1 MFTFFSW
8 LFTNQISQLFV
19 YKILFCLLLLL
30 YKYTYNLK
38 RILSVCF
45 HILVRM
51 IYIISNICE
60 LLPPWIYE
68 FWTTTYN
75 YTMANK
81 KSNLLYQNVSFII
94 WNTTMIKS
102 MLHNFTQRS
111 NMKGKKIYSTIFDG
125 WLWFY
130 CLHRKKN
137 IHTFLAIH
145 TVHIILPIEKSI
157 YILLLLV
164 KDKVLLS
171 TIEIEIIMRY

>member
-19 YKILFCLLLLL
+19 YKILFCLLL

-51 IYIISNICE
+51 IYIYLIFVSYYHHEFMNFE
-60 LLPPWIYE
+60 LLH
-68 FWTTTYN
+68 TTI
-75 YTMANK
+75 MANK

-102 MLHNFTQRS
+102 MLYIILHNGQIWRA
-111 NMKGKKIYSTIFDG
+111 KKIALLYLTVGCDFTVCIKKIFTHAYSYTN
-125 WLWFY
+125 Y
-130 CLHRKKN
+130 N
-137 IHTFLAIH
+137 T
-145 TVHIILPIEKSI
+145 
-157 YILLLLV
+157 
-164 KDKVLLS
+164 
-171 TIEIEIIMRY
+171 

>member
-19 YKILFCLLLLL
+19 YKILFCLLL

-51 IYIISNICE
+51 IYIYLIFVSYYHHEFMNFE
-60 LLPPWIYE
+60 LLH
-68 FWTTTYN
+68 TTI
-75 YTMANK
+75 MANK

-102 MLHNFTQRS
+102 MLYIILHNGQIWRA
-111 NMKGKKIYSTIFDG
+111 KKIALLLYLTVGCDFTVCI
-125 WLWFY
+125 
-130 CLHRKKN
+130 KKN
-137 IHTFLAIH
+137 IHTCL
-145 TVHIILPIEKSI
+145 
-157 YILLLLV
+157 
-164 KDKVLLS
+164 
-171 TIEIEIIMRY
+171 

>member
-19 YKILFCLLLLL
+19 YKILFCLLL

-51 IYIISNICE
+51 IYISNICE

-75 YTMANK
+75 YNGQQK
-81 KSNLLYQNVSFII
+81 IQSFVPECFIHYLKYNHDQVNVI
-94 WNTTMIKS
+94 
-102 MLHNFTQRS
+102 HNFTQRS
-111 NMKGKKIYSTIFDG
+111 NMKGKKNCATIFDS

-130 CLHRKKN
+130 SLYRKKYSHMPIAIQIT
-137 IHTFLAIH
+137 IHTKFRN
-145 TVHIILPIEKSI
+145 ILPIEKSI
-157 YILLLLV
+157 YI
-164 KDKVLLS
+164 
-171 TIEIEIIMRY
+171 IISKRQGTS

>member
-1 MFTFFSW
+1 MGYKENVDIWSVGCIMGEMIRGLFTFFSW

-19 YKILFCLLLLL
+19 YKILFCLLL

-51 IYIISNICE
+51 IYISNICE

-68 FWTTTYN
+68 FWTTT
-75 YTMANK
+75 TIMANK

-102 MLHNFTQRS
+102 MLYIILHNGQIWRA
-111 NMKGKKIYSTIFDG
+111 KKIALILYLTVGCDFTVCI
-125 WLWFY
+125 
-130 CLHRKKN
+130 KKN
-137 IHTFLAIH
+137 IHTCL
-145 TVHIILPIEKSI
+145 
-157 YILLLLV
+157 
-164 KDKVLLS
+164 
-171 TIEIEIIMRY
+171 